1 MSKNLVECNTSTVPW
16 FIALAST
23 PTRYPRAGRGADGQ
37 ARRVGSLLATLALGQ
52 QLWSFRHLPSVL
64 PSSGTVLRMVD
75 EYTCKSGPAKRST
88 IVDLS
93 P

>member
-37 ARRVGSLLATLALGQ
+37 ARRVGSLLAALALGQ
-52 QLWSFRHLPSVL
+52 QLWSFRHLPSVP
-64 PSSGTVLRMVD
+64 PSSARVQVLYSAWLTNIRANQDQPSAVQ
-75 EYTCKSGPAKRST
+75 
-88 IVDLS
+88 L
-93 P
+93 